1 MLVSGG
7 KILAL
12 SKVEKDET
20 LVGLGTPD
28 SPLGIKNPE
37 QYAQKEWVEETFVSG
52 DYLEKNYWTSAATSA
67 AVEARIRQIS
77 GATEYSAG
85 NGIKVENY
93 IISLQ
98 ESAFNPVKSWVEEQQ
113 YLQEEDLGPYATK
126 EFVTSAD
133 GIIKT
138 WIENN
143 YWTSSAT
150 SAEIARQLADFGGF
164 EPVST
169 LPTSGDPKKIYLIK
183 DTTAPQPDQYK
194 EYIWNNNNWLCI
206 GDTSMDLTPYAKTD
220 WVSGELDKKV
230 NTADFNS
237 YKTEVEH
244 ALADKLDKD
253 EFDTY
258 SAGIATALGS
268 KLDKDDFE
276 AWSAHAFDDY
286 AKTDDVDAK
295 FSAASAW
302 ANNAFQPKGNYVT
315 DEEFGTYQSEVE
327 QEFANTSAWAENTFV
342 SANEFNEYK
351 NTVADALEGKLDKS
365 DFDTY
370 SAGIDDD
377 LGNISADL
385 VKKLYTSA
393 TENWD
398 VQKYTQGKDI
408 KIENHVISVD
418 ADYVTSG
425 DLADA
430 LDNYY
435 TKAETWSSAAI
446 SNEFSSTSAWA
457 NDKFQPKGDY
467 LTTDEA
473 NERYLPLSA
482 NLHNVVVTS
491 QDESVTVN
499 PTSADGIVTYDLHV
513 DPPAAEV
520 KISGENGVS
529 AQYNEA
535 TSAWLVGLEHAN
547 SATYMGTQSTITR
560 LTADA
565 TQENPETLSGFGINT
580 QIYGTDITVTTD
592 TVTLEKG
599 MYHVDLQIDV
609 TVPGGDPSYY
619 TTTIKPTLSNSVL
632 THVVDG
638 SYDHTE
644 TLDLSFIVD
653 VAQATSSSALQFELE
668 GLPAGASY
676 VVKNLQVCEIVTV
689 DSELHSQGGTY
700 TGGNAIA
707 IDAQNK
713 INVKYNSA
721 SGIGLDENGQLMVK
735 LGKGLTFD
743 TSGAAAGTLMLD
755 NVTEEVVETVTA
767 LKAELDSKLT
777 VNFNYPQITD
787 NNYDFG
793 TLKSGDTCICQLFA
807 VSLQHEIIENKT
819 VFSVYVKDTG
829 YSQANVILGIFEY
842 DFDGNDGSGTT
853 NWVCDTGPVS
863 LGKQT
868 THDKLEFPVTHV
880 NPDRHVLRSD
890 RAYYAVLAMK
900 SDGGN
905 GIFLAS
911 CPGYS
916 PNVNSNPT
924 LNWRYAN
931 AVGLDFVN
939 PSGSLANTHW
949 WESGYNEKNDMN
961 RFFLQIRNKAEV

>member
-12 SKVEKDET
+12 SKVETDKT

-28 SPLGIKNPE
+28 SPLGIKDPE
-37 QYAQKEWVEETFVSG
+37 QYAQKDWVEETFVSG

-67 AVEARIRQIS
+67 AVEARIRQIP
-77 GATEYSAG
+77 GATEYTAG
-85 NGIKVENY
+85 NGIKIEDY

-98 ESAFNPVKSWVEEQQ
+98 ASAFE
-113 YLQEEDLGPYATK
+113 PYAL
-126 EFVTSAD
+126 TSAVNQ
-133 GIIKT
+133 KFN
-138 WIENN
+138 E
-143 YWTSSAT
+143 TSSWA
-150 SAEIARQLADFGGF
+150 S
-164 EPVST
+164 ST
-169 LPTSGDPKKIYLIK
+169 
-183 DTTAPQPDQYK
+183 
-194 EYIWNNNNWLCI
+194 
-206 GDTSMDLTPYAKTD
+206 
-220 WVSGELDKKV
+220 
-230 NTADFNS
+230 
-237 YKTEVEH
+237 
-244 ALADKLDKD
+244 
-253 EFDTY
+253 
-258 SAGIATALGS
+258 
-268 KLDKDDFE
+268 
-276 AWSAHAFDDY
+276 
-286 AKTDDVDAK
+286 
-295 FSAASAW
+295 
-302 ANNAFQPKGNYVT
+302 FQPKGNYAKTEDVNKQFSATSAWALATFRQPSGNYVT
-315 DEEFGTYQSEVE
+315 SAEFDDYKTEVKT
-327 QEFANTSAWAENTFV
+327 EFENTSAWAKDTFV
-342 SANEFNEYK
+342 SANEFEEYK
-351 NTVADALEGKLDKS
+351 TEVTEALEGKLNKS
-365 DFDTY
+365 DFNTY

-385 VKKLYTSA
+385 AKKLYTSA

-398 VQKYTQGKDI
+398 VQKYTEGEGI
-408 KIENHVISVD
+408 KIENHAISVSG
-418 ADYVTSG
+418 YVTS
-425 DLADA
+425 AA
-430 LDNYY
+430 LDEELNNYY
-435 TKAETWSSAAI
+435 TKAETWSSTAI

-457 NDKFQPKGDY
+457 NDTFQTKGDY
-467 LTTDEA
+467 ITTDEA
-473 NERYLPLSA
+473 DERYLPLSA
-482 NLHNVVVTS
+482 NLHNVIVTS
-491 QDESVTVN
+491 EDESVTVT

-529 AQYNEA
+529 AQYDEA
-535 TSAWLVGLEHAN
+535 ASAWLVGLEQAN
-547 SATYMGTQSTITR
+547 SATYMGTQSTQTEL
-560 LTADA
+560 LTDA
-565 TQENPETLSGFGINT
+565 TPENPETLSGFGVNT
-580 QIYGTDITVTTD
+580 QIYGNDIAVTTD

-619 TTTIKPTLSNSVL
+619 TTTIKPTLSYSVL
-632 THVVDG
+632 THVIDG
-638 SYDHTE
+638 SYAHTE
-644 TLDLSFIVD
+644 TLDLSFIID
-653 VAQATSSSALQFELE
+653 VAQATSSSALQFKLE

-676 VVKNLQVCEIVTV
+676 TVKNLQVCEIVTV
-689 DSELHSQGGTY
+689 DSELYSQGGTY
-700 TGGNAIA
+700 AGGDAIA

-743 TSGAAAGTLMLD
+743 TSGAAAGTLTLD

-793 TLKSGDTCICQLFA
+793 TLKIGDTCICQLFS
-807 VSLQHEIIENKT
+807 VPLQHEIIENRT

-842 DFDGNDGSGTT
+842 DFDANDGTGST

-863 LGKQT
+863 LAKET

-924 LNWRYAN
+924 LNWRYSN
-931 AVGLDFVN
+931 ATGLDFVN
-939 PSGSLANTHW
+939 TSGSLANTEW
-949 WESGYNEKNDMN
+949 WNSGYNEKNDMN